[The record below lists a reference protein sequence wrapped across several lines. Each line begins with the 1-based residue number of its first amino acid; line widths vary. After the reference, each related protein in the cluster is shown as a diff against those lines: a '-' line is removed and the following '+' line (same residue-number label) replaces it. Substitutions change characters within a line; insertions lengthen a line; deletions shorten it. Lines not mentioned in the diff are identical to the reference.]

1 MQLRISC
8 ERLSLGLTAG
18 WGGGLT
24 LQSACTNLAR
34 IASSGAGINMV
45 AIMDSVDTEVLKS
58 AVAWLEAGH
67 TATLATVVR
76 TWGSA
81 PRPVGAMLVIRDD
94 GHVVGSVSGG
104 CVEDDLIE
112 RVKAHQ
118 MEGGAPE
125 VVTYGVTAEQAAR
138 FGLPC
143 GGTLQLVLE
152 PVKAESQLK
161 ELLDIIGRHELVART
176 LVMKSGEVKLES
188 GRWSDLLEFD
198 GNILKS
204 IHGPR
209 WRLLIIGA
217 GQTSRFL
224 AQFAQ
229 ALDYQV
235 TVCDPR
241 EEYADE
247 WNVPGVILVR
257 SYPDDAVLE
266 LNPDPHLAVVA
277 VTHDPKLDDAAL
289 TEALKSPAFYVGALG
304 SRVNN
309 EKRRKRLADFD
320 LSAAEIARLHGPV
333 GLKIGS
339 KTPAEIAIAIM
350 AEMTAVRRG
359 IKLESIGA
367 AAVPAA
373 APATTDPFACSS

>member
-1 MQLRISC
+1 
-8 ERLSLGLTAG
+8 
-18 WGGGLT
+18 
-24 LQSACTNLAR
+24 
-34 IASSGAGINMV
+34 
-45 AIMDSVDTEVLKS
+45 MDSVDTEVLKG
-58 AVAWLEAGH
+58 AVAWLDGGH

-81 PRPVGAMLVIRDD
+81 PRPVGAMLVIRGD
-94 GHVVGSVSGG
+94 GHVIGSVSGG

-118 MEGGAPE
+118 MSGGKPE

-152 PVKAESQLK
+152 PVRAASQLK
-161 ELLDIIGRHELVART
+161 ELLETIGRHELVARFLDMET
-176 LVMKSGEVKLES
+176 GGVRLQS

-198 GNILKS
+198 GKVLKS

-209 WRLLIIGA
+209 WRLLLIGA

-224 AQFAQ
+224 AQMAQ

-247 WNVPGVILVR
+247 WNLPGATLVR
-257 SYPDDAVLE
+257 DYPDDVVLQ
-266 LNPDPHLAVVA
+266 LNPDPHLAVIA
-277 VTHDPKLDDAAL
+277 LTHDPKLDDAAL

-304 SRVNN
+304 SRLNN

-333 GLKIGS
+333 GLSIGS
-339 KTPAEIAIAIM
+339 KTPAEIAVSIIA
-350 AEMTAVRRG
+350 EVTAVRRG
-359 IKLESIGA
+359 VKLESIGA
-367 AAVPAA
+367 PAA
-373 APATTDPFACSS
+373 PPVANTDPLACGS

>member
-1 MQLRISC
+1 
-8 ERLSLGLTAG
+8 
-18 WGGGLT
+18 
-24 LQSACTNLAR
+24 
-34 IASSGAGINMV
+34 
-45 AIMDSVDTEVLKS
+45 MDSVDTEVLKS
-58 AVAWLEAGH
+58 AVAWLDAGRN
-67 TATLATVVR
+67 ATLATVVK

-94 GHVVGSVSGG
+94 GHVMGSVSGG

-118 MEGGAPE
+118 MAGGKPE
-125 VVTYGVTAEQAAR
+125 IVTYGVTAEQAAR

-152 PVKAESQLK
+152 PVKPESQLK
-161 ELLDIIGRHELVART
+161 ELLATIERHELVART
-176 LVMKSGEVKLES
+176 LDMESGRVKLEA
-188 GRWSDLLEFD
+188 GRWSDVLEFD
-198 GNILKS
+198 GKILKS
-204 IHGPR
+204 VHGPR

-224 AQFAQ
+224 AQMAQ

-247 WNVPGVILVR
+247 WNLPGAALVR
-257 SYPDDAVLE
+257 GYPDDVVLQM
-266 LNPDPHLAVVA
+266 NPDPNLAVVA

-304 SRVNN
+304 SKLNN
-309 EKRRKRLADFD
+309 DKRRARLADFD
-320 LSAAEIARLHGPV
+320 LSAAEISRLHGPV

-339 KTPAEIAIAIM
+339 RTPAEIAISIL
-350 AEMTAVRRG
+350 AEITAVRRG
-359 IKLESIGA
+359 VKLDSIG
-367 AAVPAA
+367 VTPA
-373 APATTDPFACSS
+373 APAVTGASDPFACSS

>member
-1 MQLRISC
+1 
-8 ERLSLGLTAG
+8 
-18 WGGGLT
+18 
-24 LQSACTNLAR
+24 
-34 IASSGAGINMV
+34 
-45 AIMDSVDTEVLKS
+45 MDSVDTEVLKT
-58 AVAWLEAGH
+58 AVAWLDAAH
-67 TATLATVVR
+67 NATLATVVR

-81 PRPVGAMLVIRDD
+81 PRPIGAMLVIRDD
-94 GHVVGSVSGG
+94 GHVIGSVSGG

-112 RVKAHQ
+112 RVKTSQSAQ
-118 MEGGAPE
+118 RATGARPE
-125 VVTYGVTAEQAAR
+125 LITYGVTADQAAR

-152 PVKAESQLK
+152 PVTGQSQLK
-161 ELLDIIGRHELVART
+161 ELLATIERHELVARFLDMET
-176 LVMKSGEVKLES
+176 GKVRLES
-188 GRWSDLLEFD
+188 GHWADVLVFD
-198 GNILKS
+198 GKMLKS

-224 AQFAQ
+224 AQMAQ

-247 WNVPGVILVR
+247 WNVAGATLVR
-257 SYPDDAVLE
+257 EYPDDVVLQM
-266 LNPDPHLAVVA
+266 NPDPHLAVVA

-304 SRVNN
+304 SRLNN

-320 LSAAEIARLHGPV
+320 LSADEISRLHGPV
-333 GLKIGS
+333 GLRIGS
-339 KTPAEIAIAIM
+339 KTPAEIAVSIV
-350 AEMTAVRRG
+350 AEITAVRRG
-359 IKLESIGA
+359 VKLESIGA
-367 AAVPAA
+367 PAA
-373 APATTDPFACSS
+373 APAANADPLACGS

>member
-1 MQLRISC
+1 L
-8 ERLSLGLTAG
+8 
-18 WGGGLT
+18 
-24 LQSACTNLAR
+24 
-34 IASSGAGINMV
+34 
-45 AIMDSVDTEVLKS
+45 DSVDTEVVKT
-58 AVAWLEAGH
+58 AVAWFEAGH
-67 TATLATVVR
+67 RATLATVVR

-81 PRPVGAMLVIRDD
+81 PRPIGAMLVIRDD
-94 GHVVGSVSGG
+94 GHVIGSVSGG

-112 RVKAHQ
+112 RVKTLTAAQ
-118 MEGGAPE
+118 QSTGAKPE
-125 VVTYGVTAEQAAR
+125 VVTYGVTADQAAR

-152 PVKAESQLK
+152 PVTAESQLK
-161 ELLDIIGRHELVART
+161 ELLTTIERHELVARLLDMET
-176 LVMKSGEVKLES
+176 GAVKLKSGH
-188 GRWSDLLEFD
+188 WSDVLEFD
-198 GNILKS
+198 GKTLKS

-224 AQFAQ
+224 AQMAQ

-241 EEYADE
+241 AEYADE
-247 WNVPGVILVR
+247 WNVPGATLER
-257 SYPDDAVLE
+257 GYPDDVVLQ

-304 SRVNN
+304 SRANN

-333 GLKIGS
+333 GLRIGS
-339 KTPAEIAIAIM
+339 KTPAEIAVSIV
-350 AEMTAVRRG
+350 AEITAVRRG
-359 IKLESIGA
+359 VKLDSIGA
-367 AAVPAA
+367 PAA
-373 APATTDPFACSS
+373 ASVPNTDPLACGS